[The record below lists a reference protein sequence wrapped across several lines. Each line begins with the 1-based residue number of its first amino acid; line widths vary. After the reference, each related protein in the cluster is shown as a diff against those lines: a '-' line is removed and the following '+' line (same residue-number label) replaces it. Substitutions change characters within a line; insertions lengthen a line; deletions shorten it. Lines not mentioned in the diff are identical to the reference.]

1 VANAFGNRL
10 ERQHVNDHGK
20 VQIRSKQREFNVKG
34 IVKRVNTNVDEFMA
48 DNMDIRDVDFEDV
61 FVGYGK
67 CFEKQWN
74 CQFVGNDMV

>member
-1 VANAFGNRL
+1 MLMIMVRFKLGL
-10 ERQHVNDHGK
+10 
-20 VQIRSKQREFNVKG
+20 SKENLMLRGLLSELTLMWMSLWL
-34 IVKRVNTNVDEFMA
+34 IIW
-48 DNMDIRDVDFEDV
+48 DIRDVDFEDV